1 MKIDTF
7 VVMPVTTRRHARLL
21 ARQPCQPNQGIS
33 QGELSPYV
41 TIDRSEHFSRQSY
54 GTTLEDLPD
63 ELIQLIAENLQ
74 EDDFDPS
81 WDTFP
86 VDSDESD
93 ELAPCRCQP
102 LVNDKPDETVR
113 SSPRTLDNRIPFS
126 STSRRLRNIIFDQ
139 THRVK
144 LVKWCKASIQSSK
157 DVSPRLRG
165 NVR

>member
-7 VVMPVTTRRHARLL
+7 VVMPVTTRRQARLL
-21 ARQPCQPNQGIS
+21 ARQPCQPNRGAS
-33 QGELSPYV
+33 QGELFPDV
-41 TIDRSEHFSRQSY
+41 TVNRSEQISRQSY
-54 GTTLEDLPD
+54 DTTLEDLPD
-63 ELIQLIAENLQ
+63 ELVQLIAENLQ

-81 WDTFP
+81 WDTSPFE
-86 VDSDESD
+86 SYESD
-93 ELAPCRCQP
+93 ELPPCRCQP
-102 LVNDKPDETVR
+102 LMTDKPDETVR

-126 STSRRLRNIIFDQ
+126 STSRRLRNIIFNQ
-139 THRVK
+139 THRIK